1 MRCDDRAPR
10 NRTFRLCCTKPV
22 ERTRVG
28 AAVAQAGRSVRDAV
42 TGRDS
47 QGHEAERTRAQLM
60 IEITTRDGEYRK
72 GLLPA
77 AGQLSPEEAVIVA
90 DLEAHGLQVPQLHD
104 ILCGGHVLV
113 DDPQLYDNWRFPAV
127 SHHRISSHHRDIDK
141 TKYPDIGMR
150 GVVVR
155 EKLHGRTAQG
165 TWVQLEKTPAAF
177 GQKKLPSLDDV
188 RHLMDYVVY
197 RITRS
202 NVGPWGLSRMTERR
216 PIYLF
221 PALAIP
227 GTLSPPVAESLAA
240 TLRRIET
247 ADDGTAMSADLAG
260 RFPPPERSNPVAELG
275 RAVTGRS
282 GRGLFGSS
290 EVWVTETPPSKIAA
304 SILNRR
310 RDQTRPPF
318 DLAAT
323 INGEKS

>member
-1 MRCDDRAPR
+1 V
-10 NRTFRLCCTKPV
+10 CCTKPV

-28 AAVAQAGRSVRDAV
+28 AAVARTSRTVRDAV
-42 TGRDS
+42 TGRTD
-47 QGHEAERTRAQLM
+47 QRLGEIRDRVRLI
-60 IEITTRDGEYRK
+60 IEITSRAGSYRK
-72 GLLPA
+72 GLLA
-77 AGQLSPEEAVIVA
+77 AADRLSPEEAAILA
-90 DLEAHGLQVPQLHD
+90 DLEAHGLQVPQMRD

-113 DDPQLYDNWRFPAV
+113 DDPKLYENWQFPAV

-177 GQKKLPSLDDV
+177 GQRKLPSLDDV

-202 NVGPWGLSRMTERR
+202 NVGPWGLSRVTERH
-216 PIYLF
+216 PLYLS

-227 GTLSPPVAESLAA
+227 GTLSPPVAQSLAT
-240 TLRRIET
+240 TLRRIEA
-247 ADDGTAMSADLAG
+247 ADDVTSASADLAG
-260 RFPPPERSNPVAELG
+260 RFPPPDRADPAADLG
-275 RAVTGRS
+275 RAMPGRS
-282 GRGLFGSS
+282 GRGLFGNS
-290 EVWVTETPPSKIAA
+290 EVWVTETASSRIAA
-304 SILNRR
+304 SLLNQHRE
-310 RDQTRPPF
+310 QTGPDF

-323 INGEKS
+323 INGEKP

>member
-1 MRCDDRAPR
+1 M
-10 NRTFRLCCTKPV
+10 
-22 ERTRVG
+22 
-28 AAVAQAGRSVRDAV
+28 
-42 TGRDS
+42 
-47 QGHEAERTRAQLM
+47 
-60 IEITTRDGEYRK
+60 
-72 GLLPA
+72 
-77 AGQLSPEEAVIVA
+77 VA
-90 DLEAHGLQVPQLHD
+90 D
-104 ILCGGHVLV
+104 
-113 DDPQLYDNWRFPAV
+113 R
-127 SHHRISSHHRDIDK
+127 RDIDK

-227 GTLSPPVAESLAA
+227 GTLSPPVAKSLAA

-247 ADDGTAMSADLAG
+247 ADDGTAMAADLAG